1 MITLGTLC
9 HAQVLP
15 VPVHFPSS
23 IVGLGVKRVTF
34 IIQTV
39 RRYRGCV
46 CWMEW
51 NYSFGS
57 KTTFSQ
63 GQSWPIQTEESLSVF
78 HVQREGWAPWFPWAS
93 KFKAFKANAL
103 FDLGSKLSI
112 RQEKLRKR
120 KAFFFLRVLSYSFK
134 SLLFRTFLG
143 ERGEGD
149 VALSPRLGL
158 SEQDMRKR
166 AAGWAA
172 GVGGMHFAIIR
183 QRDFSQLWW
192 NISGLETWGKTRN
205 GTFLP
210 ASPIWILLA
219 SSNSPNQRELRQRRC

>member
-1 MITLGTLC
+1 MITLGTLG

-112 RQEKLRKR
+112 CQEKLRKR
-120 KAFFFLRVLSYSFK
+120 KAFFFFRILSYSFK

-210 ASPIWILLA
+210 ASRIWILLA

>member
-1 MITLGTLC
+1 MSDHPGDSVPC
-9 HAQVLP
+9 PGPPCPSPLP
-15 VPVHFPSS
+15 FFNRGFGGEACNFHN
-23 IVGLGVKRVTF
+23 TD
-34 IIQTV
+34 

-78 HVQREGWAPWFPWAS
+78 HMQREGWAPWFPWAS
-93 KFKAFKANAL
+93 KFKAFEANAL